1 MNFHSFRDDC
11 FQGRKMVVS
20 SSRLSF
26 GPLISSQ
33 IVTWRCIIT
42 YECLDLSYIGT
53 TSPFNLIIMFLFI
66 YVLHWD
72 FLPFFHSVCS
82 TPCLAAAWLL
92 SGWLSPSLSFSL
104 ILFSIQPRFLL
115 LFSLSA
121 AITAYHSAA
130 IQLWPFGHWP
140 FSF

>member
-33 IVTWRCIIT
+33 IVTWRRIIT
-42 YECLDLSYIGT
+42 YECLDLSYVGP
-53 TSPFNLIIMFLFI
+53 TSPFNLITMFLFI

-82 TPCLAAAWLL
+82 TPCLAAVWLL

-115 LFSLSA
+115 LFSLPA

-130 IQLWPFGHWP
+130 
-140 FSF
+140 